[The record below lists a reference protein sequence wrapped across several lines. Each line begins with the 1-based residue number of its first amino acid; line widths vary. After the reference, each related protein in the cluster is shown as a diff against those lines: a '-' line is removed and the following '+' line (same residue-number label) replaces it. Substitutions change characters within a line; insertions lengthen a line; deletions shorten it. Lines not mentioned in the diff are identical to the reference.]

1 MEDYEEINNITME
14 DGDDMEGMENCIISW
29 NEIIEQ
35 INWNRVMIGAVNEIS
50 WKIEDIVGAV

>member
-50 WKIEDIVGAV
+50 WKTGI